1 MDWIQGE
8 KFIDLVD
15 NIKIFYCRTTDVNNF
30 FNNCDKT
37 IPFIL
42 ISHNSDAIVT
52 DRPRQI
58 NSVPTEYHA
67 DIRLIPD
74 NCIRWFAQNI
84 EIENDRLESI
94 PIGLENSYCNPSLM
108 KNYKLS
114 EIVKTEK
121 NIKNLVYLNFNINN
135 NIERGYI
142 YDILKDKPYVT
153 TEYGRNGLGFDNY
166 LHNLYNHKF
175 MVCPEGNGID
185 VHQPWE
191 SLYINTIPIQ
201 KKNINNKNWRE
212 LPICWVDDWTQIEDE
227 SFLMSE
233 YDRITNNKFDRSK
246 LYFEY
251 WKDKIKKS
259 I

>member
-8 KFIDLVD
+8 KFIDLAD
-15 NIKIFYCRTTDVNNF
+15 NVKIFYCHTTDVNNF
-30 FNNCDKT
+30 FNTCDKT
-37 IPFIL
+37 SPFIL
-42 ISHNSDAIVT
+42 VSHNSDAVVT
-52 DRPRQI
+52 DNPRQI
-58 NSVPTEYHA
+58 NSVPFGYHA
-67 DIRLIPD
+67 DIKLMPD

-94 PIGLENSYCNPSLM
+94 PIGLENNYCNPSLM

-121 NIKNLVYLNFNINN
+121 SIKNLVYLNFNINN

-166 LHNLYNHKF
+166 LYNLYNHKF

-201 KKNINNKNWRE
+201 KKNTNNKNWRE
-212 LPICWVDDWTQIEDE
+212 LPICWVDDWKQIEDE
-227 SFLMSE
+227 DFLISE
-233 YDRITNNKFDRSK
+233 YDRITNNEFDKSK